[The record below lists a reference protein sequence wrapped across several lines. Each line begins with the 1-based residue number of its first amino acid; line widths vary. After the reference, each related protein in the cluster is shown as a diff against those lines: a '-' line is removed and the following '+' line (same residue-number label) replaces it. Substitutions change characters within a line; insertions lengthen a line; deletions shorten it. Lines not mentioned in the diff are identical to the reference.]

1 MLGLAATE
9 RPCAFEQSSEGCHGI
24 SVERDGSM
32 ARGGLAAADR
42 RDPAE
47 EIHVLPAQVLD
58 LDAATSGRNGE
69 HCRAMRDQPFR
80 TARGGLK
87 QLALQIGRQNLRY
100 CAAILWEGLYVFRD
114 GIPDLGSFS
123 MRRRTPVSMLT
134 VRPEM
139 PASNRAF

>member
-1 MLGLAATE
+1 MLGFAAAW
-9 RPCAFEQSSEGCHGI
+9 RPCAFQQARERGHGI
-24 SVERDGSM
+24 AVQRNGPVDG
-32 ARGGLAAADR
+32 GGLAAADGC
-42 RDPAE
+42 DSAE
-47 EIHVLPAQVLD
+47 EINVLPAKVLD
-58 LDAATSGRNGE
+58 LYAATRGRNSE

-80 TARGGLK
+80 AACGGLK
-87 QLALQIGRQNLRY
+87 QLALQVGRQNLRY